1 VSLKEYKSG
10 TTFPG
15 IIERTADKSE
25 PAWPEPLRAKENAPN
40 ILFIVLDNTEF
51 GQLGCYGQPYRNTQ
65 SGQFGCGWSCLQQ
78 YAYYCSVLS

>member
-1 VSLKEYKSG
+1 MSLKEYKSG

-40 ILFIVLDNTEF
+40 ILFIVLDNIGF
-51 GQLGCYGQPYRNTQ
+51 GQLGAMGSPIETPNLDSLAVDGLAY
-65 SGQFGCGWSCLQQ
+65 SK